1 MAEMS
6 DRTPPKV
13 FVGRDDE
20 LGLLDMAVRGVQR
33 GEAGHTVVIQG
44 MPGAGKTALLH
55 EYGSRMLTSDASSGL
70 VVPVP
75 LRPGDLDMPPLAMV
89 KLIDQRLRD
98 HGPLGTWK
106 RRAKQAAVPSRAV
119 GDVLVAAATKK
130 TIGDFMPTSDAPE
143 SFDLALN
150 EYAVSQFGAKKT
162 TFLLMLDEAQSVA
175 DTNRARAYLSAL
187 HLGMG
192 GVKVALA
199 CFGLPNTTER
209 LRELGLSRLASGHV
223 KTLGVLSDDEADE
236 TVRKTLELAFT
247 DFTFDQGPFDER
259 ERSRWIGTATNAILE
274 DSANFPH
281 HLANGCKELGR
292 IVLAE
297 GIACKPPVDRLRELC
312 NERRTEYYDARLE
325 PWNNHLTA
333 LAYGFGK
340 AAGGWSSVSDVE
352 EAITLADEYGRP
364 VEQKT
369 AIDVVNGLHNASL
382 IEVRSGA
389 CRPAV
394 PSMETYFRE
403 LRYDNNRN
411 IVALQEWL
419 SQSNQ
424 REDPTGAAG
433 CC

>member
-6 DRTPPKV
+6 DRAPPKV

-20 LGLLDMAVRGVQR
+20 LGLLDTAVRGVRR

-55 EYGSRMLTSDASSGL
+55 EYCSRILTSDASSGL

-98 HGPLGTWK
+98 HGAQGTWK
-106 RRAKQAAVPSRAV
+106 RRARQAAVASRVV

-130 TIGDFMPTSDAPE
+130 TIGDFMPTSGAPE
-143 SFDLALN
+143 SFDLALD

-175 DTNRARAYLSAL
+175 DTNRVRAYLSAL

-199 CFGLPNTTER
+199 CFGLPNTAER

-223 KTLGVLSDDEADE
+223 KTLGVLSDDEAEE

-259 ERSRWIGTATNAILE
+259 ERSRWIETATNAILE

-281 HLANGCKELGR
+281 HLANGCKELAR

-297 GIACKPPVDRLRELC
+297 GIAQPPVDRLRELC

-325 PWNNHLTA
+325 PWSNHITA

-340 AAGGWSSVSDVE
+340 AAGAGGWSSVSDVE

-364 VEQKT
+364 VEPKT
-369 AIDVVNGLHNASL
+369 AMDVVNGLHDANL

-394 PSMETYFRE
+394 PSLETYFHE
-403 LRYDNNRN
+403 LRHDNNRN
-411 IVALQEWL
+411 IVALREWL

-424 REDPTGAAG
+424 QADHDITP
-433 CC
+433 